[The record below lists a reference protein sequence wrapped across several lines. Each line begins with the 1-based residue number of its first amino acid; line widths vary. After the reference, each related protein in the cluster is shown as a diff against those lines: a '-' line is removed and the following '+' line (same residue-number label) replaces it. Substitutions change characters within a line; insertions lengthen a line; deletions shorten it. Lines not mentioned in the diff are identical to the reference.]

1 MIDTMRSGY
10 PADMMRAAD
19 SPGMGTV
26 ENMANEALDRMKQF
40 AREKPTTFALY
51 ALGIG
56 FVLGWKL
63 KPW

>member
-1 MIDTMRSGY
+1 MIDTARSTY
-10 PADMMRAAD
+10 PEDMMRAAHEGQTSFASWTGD
-19 SPGMGTV
+19 LV
-26 ENMANEALDRMKQF
+26 ERVEHF
-40 AREKPTTFALY
+40 TREKPTTALLW